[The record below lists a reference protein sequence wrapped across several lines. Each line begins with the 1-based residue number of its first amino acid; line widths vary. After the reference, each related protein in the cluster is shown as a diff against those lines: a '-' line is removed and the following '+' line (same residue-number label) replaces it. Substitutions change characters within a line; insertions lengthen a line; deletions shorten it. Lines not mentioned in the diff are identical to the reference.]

1 MRDREIS
8 VEQEHLDRVYRRLE
22 EKIHEAEFLMNDAAK
37 RGQVGTPGALAERD
51 AQVFRAGI
59 HLNRLN
65 NEFEDFLFGRIDLL
79 LGKDGK
85 KGPDGAYTA
94 VEPAEGAV
102 RDDGTADI
110 AETLHIG
117 RIGVLDSEYA
127 PLVIDWRAPAAAP
140 FYRSTP
146 VDPGR
151 VVRRRVIRSKGRR
164 VLGVEDDLMRPELKA
179 FLDGGELAVIGDG
192 ALMAALGQA
201 RSHTMRDIVASI
213 QAEQDLVIRAPA
225 ASVTYVE
232 GGPGTGK
239 TAVAL
244 HRAAY
249 LLYQDR
255 RRYSGGILIVSPT
268 PLLVAYT
275 EGVLPSLGEE
285 GQVAIR
291 AIGSLVDGAEATLY
305 DSPST
310 ARAKG
315 SYRMLRVLRKAA
327 RGALEL
333 GPAGMLGGADG
344 SGTGAG
350 GGSASGSGASGAD
363 ASGAGA
369 GGADA
374 SGTGTGGANGTRSGR
389 SAGNGTGSEM
399 SGAEASGTGVG
410 GANGTRSGRSAGNG
424 TGSEMSGADASGSE
438 AGEAEASGSGTS
450 GADASGTGTSGAYG
464 TRSGRSGAN
473 GAGAGNG
480 SGVGTA
486 AANGRG
492 SGTAPASSGSA
503 SATAPTQLSFGDD
516 GDGESPAAPAPVGP
530 PTRLRVVAFGRRLEL
545 EAAELERIRRNA
557 LGGTAPVNLL
567 RPRARKLLLDALWA
581 QSGAATRHTDPEL
594 AAELRS
600 SFDEDVT
607 SEDSFIA
614 FLDAWWPELTPRAVL
629 AAMAD
634 ERRLGRWARRILN
647 PGEVRRVARSLRRDG
662 HSVHDIAMLDELQ
675 AILGTPARPRK
686 KRELDPLDQLTG
698 LEELMPVREES
709 QRERA
714 ERLAQERTEY
724 AHVIVDEAQDLTPM
738 QWRMVGRRGRHATWT
753 VVGDPAQSSWSDPDE
768 AAEARDE
775 ALGTRPRRR
784 FELTVNYRNPA
795 EIAELAAKVLALAM
809 PGSKA
814 PSAVRSTGVEPRF
827 TVVQKSLGETVR
839 AEAARLLDL
848 VDGTVGV
855 VVAMQRREEAARWL
869 AGLGE
874 RVVALGSLEA
884 KGLEYDATVVVSPAE
899 IADES
904 PAGLRVLYVALT
916 RATQQLT
923 VVSADRD
930 QPDGSGVPD
939 LLRD

>member
-1 MRDREIS
+1 MAAQVQQSAVGSVHEAHDSVRDREIS

-22 EKIHEAEFLMNDAAK
+22 EKIHEAEFLMHDAAQ

-51 AQVFRAGI
+51 AQVFRAGV

-102 RDDGTADI
+102 REDNSADI

-117 RIGVLDSEYA
+117 RIGVLDEDYS

-140 FYRSTP
+140 FYRATP
-146 VDPGR
+146 VEPGR

-164 VLGVEDDLMRPELKA
+164 VLGVEDDLMRPELTA
-179 FLDGGELAVIGDG
+179 YLDGRELPVIGDG

-201 RSHTMRDIVASI
+201 RGHTMRDIVSSI

-225 ASVTYVE
+225 ASITYVE

-255 RRYSGGILIVSPT
+255 RRYAGGILIVSPT

-291 AIGSLVDGAEATLY
+291 AIGSLVDGAEATVY
-305 DSPST
+305 DSPSV

-315 SYRMLRVLRKAA
+315 SSRMLKVLRKAA

-333 GPAGMLGGADG
+333 GL
-344 SGTGAG
+344 
-350 GGSASGSGASGAD
+350 
-363 ASGAGA
+363 
-369 GGADA
+369 
-374 SGTGTGGANGTRSGR
+374 
-389 SAGNGTGSEM
+389 
-399 SGAEASGTGVG
+399 
-410 GANGTRSGRSAGNG
+410 
-424 TGSEMSGADASGSE
+424 
-438 AGEAEASGSGTS
+438 
-450 GADASGTGTSGAYG
+450 
-464 TRSGRSGAN
+464 
-473 GAGAGNG
+473 
-480 SGVGTA
+480 
-486 AANGRG
+486 
-492 SGTAPASSGSA
+492 
-503 SATAPTQLSFGDD
+503 
-516 GDGESPAAPAPVGP
+516 AAPADAEDDGSRPADGP
-530 PTRLRVVAFGRRLEL
+530 PSRLRVVAFGRRLEL
-545 EAAELERIRRNA
+545 EADELERIRRTA
-557 LGGTAPVNLL
+557 LSGTAPVNLL

-581 QSGAATRHTDPEL
+581 RSGAAGRHTDPEL

-607 SEDSFIA
+607 SEDSFLA
-614 FLDAWWPELTPRAVL
+614 FLDAWWPELTPKAVL

-634 ERRLGRWARRILN
+634 EKRLGRWARRVLN
-647 PGEVRRVARSLRRDG
+647 PGEVRKVARSLKRDG
-662 HSVHDIAMLDELQ
+662 LSVHDIALLDELQ
-675 AILGTPARPRK
+675 AILGAPARPRK

-698 LEELMPVREES
+698 LEELMPVREET

-738 QWRMVGRRGRHATWT
+738 QWRMVGRRGRQATWT

-784 FELTVNYRNPA
+784 FQLTVNYRNPA

-809 PGSKA
+809 PGAEA
-814 PSAVRSTGVEPRF
+814 PSAVRSTGVRPRF
-827 TVVQKSLGETVR
+827 TVVADSLERTVR
-839 AEAARLLDL
+839 AEAERLLGL

-855 VVAMQRREEAARWL
+855 VVAMGRREEARRWL
-869 AGLGE
+869 AGLGD

-923 VVSADRD
+923 VVSGQRD
-930 QPDGSGVPD
+930 EPDAAGVPD

>member
-1 MRDREIS
+1 MADVNAVMPSGTRDREIS
-8 VEQEHLDRVYRRLE
+8 VEQDHLDQVYRRLE

-37 RGQVGTPGALAERD
+37 RSQVGTPGALAERD
-51 AQVFRAGI
+51 AQVFRAGV

-79 LGKDGK
+79 QGKDGK

-102 RDDGTADI
+102 REDEGGKHAEI

-117 RIGVLDSEYA
+117 RIGVLDADYS

-151 VVRRRVIRSKGRR
+151 VVRRRVIRSKGRK
-164 VLGVEDDLMRPELKA
+164 VLGVEDDLMRPELTA
-179 FLDGGELAVIGDG
+179 RLDGEVLPVIGDG

-201 RSHTMRDIVASI
+201 RSHSMRDIVASI

-255 RRYSGGILIVSPT
+255 RRYAGGILIVSPT

-291 AIGSLVDGAEATLY
+291 AVGSLVEGVEATEY
-305 DSPST
+305 DSPAV

-315 SYRMLRVLRKAA
+315 SSRMLKVLRKAA
-327 RGALEL
+327 RGALE
-333 GPAGMLGGADG
+333 GA
-344 SGTGAG
+344 TAH
-350 GGSASGSGASGAD
+350 
-363 ASGAGA
+363 
-369 GGADA
+369 
-374 SGTGTGGANGTRSGR
+374 
-389 SAGNGTGSEM
+389 
-399 SGAEASGTGVG
+399 
-410 GANGTRSGRSAGNG
+410 
-424 TGSEMSGADASGSE
+424 
-438 AGEAEASGSGTS
+438 
-450 GADASGTGTSGAYG
+450 
-464 TRSGRSGAN
+464 
-473 GAGAGNG
+473 
-480 SGVGTA
+480 A
-486 AANGRG
+486 AAN
-492 SGTAPASSGSA
+492 APAA
-503 SATAPTQLSFGDD
+503 APQNGQLSFGDD
-516 GDGESPAAPAPVGP
+516 DEPADPRPATT

-545 EAAELERIRRNA
+545 DADQLDRIRRNA

-567 RPRARKLLLDALWA
+567 RPRARKLLLDALWS
-581 QSGAATRHTDPEL
+581 QSGAAGRHTDPEL

-600 SFDEDVT
+600 SFDDDIT
-607 SEDSFIA
+607 SEDDFIH
-614 FLDAWWPELTPRAVL
+614 FLDAWWPELTPRGVL
-629 AAMAD
+629 AAMGD
-634 ERRLGRWARRILN
+634 EKRLGRWARRVLN
-647 PGEVRRVARSLRRDG
+647 PGEVRKVARSLRRDAL
-662 HSVHDIAMLDELQ
+662 SVHDVALLDELQ
-675 AILGTPARPRK
+675 AILGTPHRPKK
-686 KRELDPLDQLTG
+686 KRDLDPLDLLTG
-698 LEELMPVREES
+698 LEELMPQREES

-714 ERLAQERTEY
+714 ERLAAERTEY

-768 AAEARDE
+768 AGEARDE

-809 PGSKA
+809 PGAES

-827 TVVQKSLGETVR
+827 AVVRDKDLAASVR
-839 AEAARLLDL
+839 EEAARLLER
-848 VDGTVGV
+848 VGGTVGV
-855 VVAMQRREEAARWL
+855 VVAMNRREQAARWL
-869 AGLGE
+869 DGLGD

-884 KGLEYDATVVVSPAE
+884 KGLEYDATLVVSPAE

-923 VVSADRD
+923 VLSGERD
-930 QPDGSGVPD
+930 EPDEDGVPD

>member
-1 MRDREIS
+1 MAAQAQQSAVGSVHDSVRDREIS

-22 EKIHEAEFLMNDAAK
+22 EKIHEAEFLMDDAAR

-79 LGKDGK
+79 PGKDGK

-102 RDDGTADI
+102 RADNTADI

-117 RIGVLDSEYA
+117 RIGVLDEDYA

-164 VLGVEDDLMRPELKA
+164 VLGVEDDLMRPELTA
-179 FLDGGELAVIGDG
+179 FLDGRQLPVIGDG

-201 RSHTMRDIVASI
+201 RGHTMRDIVSSI

-225 ASVTYVE
+225 GTVTYVE

-255 RRYSGGILIVSPT
+255 RRYAGGILIVSPT

-275 EGVLPSLGEE
+275 EGVLPALGEE

-291 AIGSLVDGAEATLY
+291 AIGSLVDGAQATLY
-305 DSPST
+305 DAPSV

-315 SYRMLRVLRKAA
+315 SYRMLKVLRKAA
-327 RGALEL
+327 RGALEQ
-333 GPAGMLGGADG
+333 GPGGGAGPSAGQLVLGEDDDTDARPQAP
-344 SGTGAG
+344 TGAP
-350 GGSASGSGASGAD
+350 D
-363 ASGAGA
+363 
-369 GGADA
+369 
-374 SGTGTGGANGTRSGR
+374 
-389 SAGNGTGSEM
+389 
-399 SGAEASGTGVG
+399 
-410 GANGTRSGRSAGNG
+410 
-424 TGSEMSGADASGSE
+424 
-438 AGEAEASGSGTS
+438 
-450 GADASGTGTSGAYG
+450 
-464 TRSGRSGAN
+464 
-473 GAGAGNG
+473 
-480 SGVGTA
+480 
-486 AANGRG
+486 
-492 SGTAPASSGSA
+492 
-503 SATAPTQLSFGDD
+503 
-516 GDGESPAAPAPVGP
+516 
-530 PTRLRVVAFGRRLEL
+530 RLRVVAFGRRLEL
-545 EAAELERIRRNA
+545 GAAELDHIRRTA

-567 RPRARKLLLDALWA
+567 RPRARRLLLDALYE
-581 QSGAATRHTDPEL
+581 QSGAATRHSDPEL

-607 SEDSFIA
+607 SEDAFIT
-614 FLDAWWPELTPRAVL
+614 FLAAWWPELTPKSVL
-629 AAMAD
+629 DAMAD
-634 ERRLGRWARRILN
+634 ERRLGRWARRVLN
-647 PGEVRRVARSLRRDG
+647 PGEIRRVARSLKRDG
-662 HSVHDIAMLDELQ
+662 YSVHDIAMLDELQ

-724 AHVIVDEAQDLTPM
+724 THVIVDEAQDLTPM
-738 QWRMVGRRGRHATWT
+738 QWRMVGRRGRHASWT

-775 ALGTRPRRR
+775 ALGTRTPGPHQRPGGNGAAGRAARGRR
-784 FELTVNYRNPA
+784 FRLTVNYRNPA
-795 EIAELAAKVLALAM
+795 EIADLAAKVLALAM
-809 PGSKA
+809 PGSES
-814 PSAVRSTGVEPRF
+814 PTAVRSTGVEPRF
-827 TVVQKSLGETVR
+827 TVVRDSLEKTVR
-839 AEAARLLDL
+839 AEAERLLGL

-855 VVAMQRREEAARWL
+855 VVAMNRRAEAARWL
-869 AGLGE
+869 AGLGD
-874 RVVALGSLEA
+874 RVAALGSLEA

-923 VVSADRD
+923 IVSGSRD
-930 QPDGSGVPD
+930 EPDAAGVPD

>member
-1 MRDREIS
+1 MAAQEAVDTVGDREIG
-8 VEQEHLDRVYRRLE
+8 VEQEHLDQVYRRLE
-22 EKIHEAEFLMNDAAK
+22 EKIHEAEFLMNDAAQ

-79 LGKDGK
+79 YGKDGK
-85 KGPDGAYTA
+85 KGPDGAYTS
-94 VEPAEGAV
+94 VEPAEDAV
-102 RDDGTADI
+102 RPDNTADI
-110 AETLHIG
+110 GETLHIG
-117 RIGVLDSEYA
+117 RIGVLDSDYA

-151 VVRRRVIRSKGRR
+151 VVRRRVIRSKGRQ
-164 VLGVEDDLMRPELKA
+164 VLGVEDDLMRPELRA
-179 FLDGGELAVIGDG
+179 TLDGRELAVIGDG

-201 RSHTMRDIVASI
+201 RSHTMRDIVSSI

-255 RRYSGGILIVSPT
+255 RRYAGGILIVSPT
-268 PLLVAYT
+268 PLLVSYT

-291 AIGSLVDGAEATLY
+291 AVGSLVDGAEATAY
-305 DSPST
+305 DDPAV
-310 ARAKG
+310 ARVKG
-315 SYRMLRVLRKAA
+315 SSRMVHVLRKAA
-327 RGALEL
+327 RGALETPAPKAQPEL
-333 GPAGMLGGADG
+333 GEEEPA
-344 SGTGAG
+344 
-350 GGSASGSGASGAD
+350 
-363 ASGAGA
+363 
-369 GGADA
+369 
-374 SGTGTGGANGTRSGR
+374 
-389 SAGNGTGSEM
+389 SAGT
-399 SGAEASGTGVG
+399 
-410 GANGTRSGRSAGNG
+410 
-424 TGSEMSGADASGSE
+424 
-438 AGEAEASGSGTS
+438 
-450 GADASGTGTSGAYG
+450 
-464 TRSGRSGAN
+464 
-473 GAGAGNG
+473 
-480 SGVGTA
+480 
-486 AANGRG
+486 
-492 SGTAPASSGSA
+492 
-503 SATAPTQLSFGDD
+503 
-516 GDGESPAAPAPVGP
+516 

-545 EAAELERIRRNA
+545 EADELRRIRHNV

-567 RPRARKLLLDALWA
+567 RPRARRLLLDALYA
-581 QSGAATRHTDPEL
+581 RSGAVGRHSDPEL

-600 SFDEDVT
+600 SFDEDVST
-607 SEDSFIA
+607 EDSFLS
-614 FLDAWWPELTPRAVL
+614 FLDAWWPELTPRQVL
-629 AAMAD
+629 DAMSD

-647 PGEVRRVARSLRRDG
+647 QGEVRRLARSLRRRAL
-662 HSVHDIAMLDELQ
+662 SVHDVALLDELHTL
-675 AILGTPARPRK
+675 LGAPARPRR
-686 KRELDPLDQLTG
+686 KREYDPLDQLTG
-698 LEELMPVREES
+698 LEELMPVREET

-714 ERLAQERTEY
+714 ERLAAERTEY

-775 ALGTRPRRR
+775 ALGSRPRRR

-809 PGSKA
+809 PGKES
-814 PSAVRSTGVEPRF
+814 PRAVRSTGVEPRF
-827 TVVQKSLGETVR
+827 VTVPAKTDLAETVR
-839 AEAARLLDL
+839 SEARRLLTE

-855 VVAMQRREEAARWL
+855 VVAMNRRQEAARWL
-869 AGLGE
+869 ADLGD

-916 RATQQLT
+916 RSTQALT
-923 VVSADRD
+923 VLSGDRD
-930 QPDGSGVPD
+930 MPDGDGVPD

>member
-1 MRDREIS
+1 MAAQEAVDTVRDREIG
-8 VEQEHLDRVYRRLE
+8 VEQEHLDQVYRRLE
-22 EKIHEAEFLMNDAAK
+22 EKIHEAEFLMNDAAQ

-79 LGKDGK
+79 YGKDGK
-85 KGPDGAYTA
+85 KGPDGAYTS
-94 VEPAEGAV
+94 VEPAEDAV
-102 RDDGTADI
+102 RADNTADI
-110 AETLHIG
+110 GETLHIG
-117 RIGVLDSEYA
+117 RIGVLDSDYA

-151 VVRRRVIRSKGRR
+151 VVRRRVIRSKGRQ
-164 VLGVEDDLMRPELKA
+164 VLGVEDDLMRPELRA
-179 FLDGGELAVIGDG
+179 TLDGRELPVIGDG

-201 RSHTMRDIVASI
+201 RSHTMRDIVSSI

-255 RRYSGGILIVSPT
+255 RRYAGGILIVSPT
-268 PLLVAYT
+268 PLLVSYT

-291 AIGSLVDGAEATLY
+291 AVGSLVDGAEATAY
-305 DSPST
+305 DDPAV
-310 ARAKG
+310 ARIKG
-315 SYRMLRVLRKAA
+315 SSRMLAVLRKAA
-327 RGALEL
+327 RGALETPAPRAQPEL
-333 GPAGMLGGADG
+333 GEDADRAPAG
-344 SGTGAG
+344 T
-350 GGSASGSGASGAD
+350 
-363 ASGAGA
+363 
-369 GGADA
+369 
-374 SGTGTGGANGTRSGR
+374 
-389 SAGNGTGSEM
+389 
-399 SGAEASGTGVG
+399 
-410 GANGTRSGRSAGNG
+410 
-424 TGSEMSGADASGSE
+424 
-438 AGEAEASGSGTS
+438 
-450 GADASGTGTSGAYG
+450 
-464 TRSGRSGAN
+464 
-473 GAGAGNG
+473 
-480 SGVGTA
+480 
-486 AANGRG
+486 
-492 SGTAPASSGSA
+492 
-503 SATAPTQLSFGDD
+503 
-516 GDGESPAAPAPVGP
+516 

-545 EAAELERIRRNA
+545 EADELRRIRHNV

-567 RPRARKLLLDALWA
+567 RPRARRLLLDALYA
-581 QSGAATRHTDPEL
+581 KSGAVGRHSDPEL

-600 SFDEDVT
+600 SFDEDVST
-607 SEDSFIA
+607 EDSFLG
-614 FLDAWWPELTPRAVL
+614 FLDAWWPELTPRQVL
-629 AAMAD
+629 DAMAD

-647 PGEVRRVARSLRRDG
+647 PGEVRRLARSLRRPEL
-662 HSVHDIAMLDELQ
+662 SVHDVALLDELNTL
-675 AILGTPARPRK
+675 LGAPARPRR
-686 KRELDPLDQLTG
+686 KREYDPLDQLTG
-698 LEELMPVREES
+698 LEELMPTREET

-714 ERLAQERTEY
+714 ERLAAERTEY

-768 AAEARDE
+768 AAGARDE
-775 ALGTRPRRR
+775 ALGSRPRRR

-809 PGSKA
+809 PGKES
-814 PSAVRSTGVEPRF
+814 PRAVRSTGVEPRF
-827 TVVQKSLGETVR
+827 VAVPEGAREADLAETVR
-839 AEAARLLDL
+839 FEARRLLEQ
-848 VDGTVGV
+848 VEGTVGV
-855 VVAMQRREEAARWL
+855 VVAMRRREEAARWL
-869 AGLGE
+869 AELGD

-923 VVSADRD
+923 VVAGAGDL
-930 QPDGSGVPD
+930 PDGEGVPD

>member
-1 MRDREIS
+1 MAAQAQQDSAVDSVHGAATDAVHDSVRDREIS
-8 VEQEHLDRVYRRLE
+8 VEQAHLDRVYHRLE
-22 EKIHEAEFLMNDAAK
+22 EKIHEAEFLMNDAAQ

-51 AQVFRAGI
+51 AQVFRAGV

-102 RDDGTADI
+102 RGDNTADI

-117 RIGVLDSEYA
+117 RIGVLDEDYA

-146 VDPGR
+146 VEPGR

-164 VLGVEDDLMRPELKA
+164 VLGVEDDLMRPEIRA
-179 FLDGGELAVIGDG
+179 YLDGAELPVIGDG

-201 RSHTMRDIVASI
+201 RTHTMRDIVASI

-255 RRYSGGILIVSPT
+255 RRYAGGILIVSPT

-315 SYRMLRVLRKAA
+315 SSRMLKVLRKAA
-327 RGALEL
+327 RGALE
-333 GPAGMLGGADG
+333 P
-344 SGTGAG
+344 
-350 GGSASGSGASGAD
+350 
-363 ASGAGA
+363 
-369 GGADA
+369 
-374 SGTGTGGANGTRSGR
+374 
-389 SAGNGTGSEM
+389 
-399 SGAEASGTGVG
+399 
-410 GANGTRSGRSAGNG
+410 
-424 TGSEMSGADASGSE
+424 
-438 AGEAEASGSGTS
+438 
-450 GADASGTGTSGAYG
+450 
-464 TRSGRSGAN
+464 
-473 GAGAGNG
+473 NG
-480 SGVGTA
+480 S
-486 AANGRG
+486 
-492 SGTAPASSGSA
+492 P
-503 SATAPTQLSFGDD
+503 Q
-516 GDGESPAAPAPVGP
+516 
-530 PTRLRVVAFGRRLEL
+530 RLRVVAFGRRLEL
-545 EAAELERIRRNA
+545 EAEELEAVRRAA

-567 RPRARKLLLDALWA
+567 RPRARKLLLDALWEK
-581 QSGAATRHTDPEL
+581 SGAAARHTDPEL

-600 SFDEDVT
+600 SFDEDVS
-607 SEDSFIA
+607 SEDSFTG
-614 FLDAWWPELTPRAVL
+614 FLDAWWPELTPRGVL

-634 ERRLGRWARRILN
+634 ERRLGRWARRVLN
-647 PGEVRRVARSLRRDG
+647 PGEVRKVARSLRRDG
-662 HSVHDIAMLDELQ
+662 HSVHDIALLDELQ
-675 AILGTPARPRK
+675 AVLGAPARPRR
-686 KRELDPLDQLTG
+686 KRELDPLEQLTG
-698 LEELMPVREES
+698 LEELMPQREET

-768 AAEARDE
+768 AAAARDE

-795 EIAELAAKVLALAM
+795 EIAELASRVLALAM
-809 PGSKA
+809 PGSQS
-814 PSAVRSTGVEPRF
+814 PTAVRSTGVEPRF
-827 TVVQKSLGETVR
+827 TVVRDSLADTVR

-855 VVAMQRREEAARWL
+855 VVAMNRREEARRWL
-869 AGLGE
+869 AGLGMGVPPVE
-874 RVVALGSLEA
+874 RSRDWGRVVALGSLEA

-923 VVSADRD
+923 VVSSERD
-930 QPDGSGVPD
+930 EPDAAGVPD

>member
-1 MRDREIS
+1 MAAQAQQDSAVDSAHDPVRRDSAREDSVRDREIG
-8 VEQEHLDRVYRRLE
+8 VEQAHLDRVYRRLE
-22 EKIHEAEFLMNDAAK
+22 EKIHEAEFLMHDAAQ
-37 RGQVGTPGALAERD
+37 RGHVGTPGALAERD

-94 VEPAEGAV
+94 VEPAEGALKP
-102 RDDGTADI
+102 DGTADI

-117 RIGVLDSEYA
+117 RIGVLDEDYA

-164 VLGVEDDLMRPELKA
+164 VLGVEDDLMRPEVTA
-179 FLDGGELAVIGDG
+179 RLDGEELAVVGDG

-201 RSHTMRDIVASI
+201 RTHSMRDIVASI
-213 QAEQDLVIRAPA
+213 QAEQDQVIRAPA

-255 RRYSGGILIVSPT
+255 RRYAGGILIVSPT

-305 DSPST
+305 DSPAT

-315 SYRMLRVLRKAA
+315 SSRMLRVLRKAA
-327 RGALEL
+327 RGALE
-333 GPAGMLGGADG
+333 PAD
-344 SGTGAG
+344 S
-350 GGSASGSGASGAD
+350 
-363 ASGAGA
+363 
-369 GGADA
+369 
-374 SGTGTGGANGTRSGR
+374 
-389 SAGNGTGSEM
+389 
-399 SGAEASGTGVG
+399 
-410 GANGTRSGRSAGNG
+410 
-424 TGSEMSGADASGSE
+424 
-438 AGEAEASGSGTS
+438 
-450 GADASGTGTSGAYG
+450 
-464 TRSGRSGAN
+464 
-473 GAGAGNG
+473 
-480 SGVGTA
+480 
-486 AANGRG
+486 
-492 SGTAPASSGSA
+492 
-503 SATAPTQLSFGDD
+503 PTL
-516 GDGESPAAPAPVGP
+516 
-530 PTRLRVVAFGRRLEL
+530 LRVVAFGRRLEL
-545 EAAELERIRRNA
+545 EAGELAGIRRTV

-567 RPRARKLLLDALWA
+567 RPRARRLLLDALW
-581 QSGAATRHTDPEL
+581 QKSGAGARHTDPEL

-600 SFDEDVT
+600 SFDEDVS

-614 FLDAWWPELTPRAVL
+614 FLDAWWPELTPGAVL

-634 ERRLGRWARRILN
+634 ERRLGRWARRVLN
-647 PGEVRRVARSLRRDG
+647 AGEVRKVARSLRREG
-662 HSVHDIAMLDELQ
+662 HSVHDIALLDELQ
-675 AILGTPARPRK
+675 AIVGTPARPRK
-686 KRELDPLDQLTG
+686 RREQDPLDQLTG
-698 LEELMPVREES
+698 LEELMPQREET
-709 QRERA
+709 QWERA

-768 AAEARDE
+768 AAAARDE

-809 PGSKA
+809 PGSQS

-827 TVVQKSLGETVR
+827 AVVEDSLAETVR
-839 AEAARLLDL
+839 AEAARLLGL

-855 VVAMQRREEAARWL
+855 VVAMNRREEARRWL
-869 AGLGE
+869 EGLGD

-923 VVSADRD
+923 VVSCERD
-930 QPDGSGVPD
+930 EPDASGVPD

>member
-1 MRDREIS
+1 MADVRDREIS
-8 VEQEHLDRVYRRLE
+8 VEQEHLDQVYRRLE
-22 EKIHEAEFLMNDAAK
+22 EKIHEAEFLMNDAAQ
-37 RGQVGTPGALAERD
+37 RSQVGTPGALAERD

-94 VEPAEGAV
+94 VEPAEGVV
-102 RDDGTADI
+102 REDESGQRADI

-117 RIGVLDSEYA
+117 RIGVLDADYS

-151 VVRRRVIRSKGRR
+151 VVRRRVIRSKGRK
-164 VLGVEDDLMRPELKA
+164 VLGVEDDLMRPELTA
-179 FLDGGELAVIGDG
+179 YLNGEALPVVGDG

-255 RRYSGGILIVSPT
+255 RRYAGGILIVSPT

-291 AIGSLVDGAEATLY
+291 AVGSLVDGVDATVY
-305 DSPST
+305 DSPAV
-310 ARAKG
+310 ARVKG
-315 SYRMLRVLRKAA
+315 SSRMLKILRKAA
-327 RGALEL
+327 RGALET
-333 GPAGMLGGADG
+333 PP
-344 SGTGAG
+344 
-350 GGSASGSGASGAD
+350 
-363 ASGAGA
+363 
-369 GGADA
+369 
-374 SGTGTGGANGTRSGR
+374 
-389 SAGNGTGSEM
+389 
-399 SGAEASGTGVG
+399 V
-410 GANGTRSGRSAGNG
+410 
-424 TGSEMSGADASGSE
+424 
-438 AGEAEASGSGTS
+438 
-450 GADASGTGTSGAYG
+450 
-464 TRSGRSGAN
+464 
-473 GAGAGNG
+473 
-480 SGVGTA
+480 
-486 AANGRG
+486 
-492 SGTAPASSGSA
+492 P
-503 SATAPTQLSFGDD
+503 
-516 GDGESPAAPAPVGP
+516 APAPEEDALFPAPDEDALFAVPADGP
-530 PTRLRVVAFGRRLEL
+530 PQAASGLTRLRVVAFGRRLEL
-545 EAAELERIRRNA
+545 EAGDLARIRRNA

-567 RPRARKLLLDALWA
+567 RPRARKLLLDALWDK
-581 QSGAATRHTDPEL
+581 SGAAGRHSDPEL

-600 SFDEDVT
+600 SFDDDVSTEDA
-607 SEDSFIA
+607 FIA
-614 FLDAWWPELTPRAVL
+614 FLDAWWPVLTPRGVL
-629 AAMAD
+629 RAMAD
-634 ERRLGRWARRILN
+634 EKRLGRWARRVLN
-647 PGEVRRVARSLRRDG
+647 PGEVRKLARSLRREAY
-662 HSVHDIAMLDELQ
+662 SVHDIALLDELQ
-675 AILGTPARPRK
+675 AILGTPARPKK
-686 KRELDPLDQLTG
+686 KRDLDPLDQLTG
-698 LEELMPVREES
+698 LDELMPVREES

-714 ERLAQERTEY
+714 ERLAAERTEY

-768 AAEARDE
+768 AAAARDE

-784 FELTVNYRNPA
+784 FTLTVNYRNPA
-795 EIAELAAKVLALAM
+795 EIADLAAKVLALAM
-809 PGSKA
+809 PGSES
-814 PSAVRSTGVEPRF
+814 PSAVRSTGVAPRF
-827 TVVQKSLGETVR
+827 AVVRGKDLGGSVR
-839 AEAARLLDL
+839 EEAARLLDE
-848 VDGTVGV
+848 VEGTVGV
-855 VVAMQRREEAARWL
+855 VVAMHRRDQAARWL

-923 VVSADRD
+923 VLSGERD
-930 QPDGSGVPD
+930 EPDAGGVPD
-939 LLRD
+939 LLRE

>member
-1 MRDREIS
+1 MAAQVQQETALGPAGKSAHDSVRDQEINA
-8 VEQEHLDRVYRRLE
+8 EQEHLDRVYRRLE
-22 EKIHEAEFLMNDAAK
+22 EKIHEAEFLMNDAAQ
-37 RGQVGTPGALAERD
+37 RGHVGTPGALAERD

-102 RDDGTADI
+102 RPDNTADI
-110 AETLHIG
+110 AETLYIG
-117 RIGVLDSEYA
+117 RLGVLDEEYA

-179 FLDGGELAVIGDG
+179 TLDGHELPVIGDG

-201 RSHTMRDIVASI
+201 RTHTMRDIVASI

-225 ASVTYVE
+225 ASVTHVE

-255 RRYSGGILIVSPT
+255 RRYAGGILIVSPT

-291 AIGSLVDGAEATLY
+291 AIGSLVDGVEATLY
-305 DSPST
+305 DSPSL

-315 SYRMLRVLRKAA
+315 SYRMLKVLRKAA
-327 RGALEL
+327 RGALE
-333 GPAGMLGGADG
+333 
-344 SGTGAG
+344 
-350 GGSASGSGASGAD
+350 
-363 ASGAGA
+363 
-369 GGADA
+369 
-374 SGTGTGGANGTRSGR
+374 R
-389 SAGNGTGSEM
+389 
-399 SGAEASGTGVG
+399 
-410 GANGTRSGRSAGNG
+410 
-424 TGSEMSGADASGSE
+424 
-438 AGEAEASGSGTS
+438 
-450 GADASGTGTSGAYG
+450 
-464 TRSGRSGAN
+464 N
-473 GAGAGNG
+473 GA
-480 SGVGTA
+480 
-486 AANGRG
+486 
-492 SGTAPASSGSA
+492 PA
-503 SATAPTQLSFGDD
+503 
-516 GDGESPAAPAPVGP
+516 
-530 PTRLRVVAFGRRLEL
+530 RLRVVAFGRRLEL
-545 EAAELERIRRNA
+545 EAEELERIRHNA
-557 LGGTAPVNLL
+557 LSGSAPVNLL
-567 RPRARKLLLDALWA
+567 RPRARKLLLDALYA
-581 QSGAATRHTDPEL
+581 QSGAATRHADPEL

-600 SFDEDVT
+600 SFDEDV
-607 SEDSFIA
+607 SDEDSFLE

-629 AAMAD
+629 DAMAD
-634 ERRLGRWARRILN
+634 ERKLGRWARRILN

-662 HSVHDIAMLDELQ
+662 LSVHDVAMLDELE
-675 AILGTPARPRK
+675 AILGLPARPKK

-714 ERLAQERTEY
+714 ERLARERVEY

-784 FELTVNYRNPA
+784 FTLTVNYRNPA
-795 EIAELAAKVLALAM
+795 EIADLASKVLALAM
-809 PGSKA
+809 PGSQA

-827 TVVQKSLGETVR
+827 AVVRDSLAATVR
-839 AEAARLLDL
+839 AEAERLLGL

-855 VVAMQRREEAARWL
+855 VVAMNRREEAARWL
-869 AGLGE
+869 DGLGD

-884 KGLEYDATVVVSPAE
+884 KGLEYDATVVVTPAE

-923 VVSADRD
+923 VVSGERD
-930 QPDGSGVPD
+930 EPDAAGVPD

>member
-1 MRDREIS
+1 MAAQEAAVDSVRDREIG
-8 VEQEHLDRVYRRLE
+8 VEQEHLDQVYRRLE
-22 EKIHEAEFLMNDAAK
+22 EKIHEAEFLMHDAAK

-79 LGKDGK
+79 LGKDGQ
-85 KGPDGAYTA
+85 KGPDGAYTS
-94 VEPAEGAV
+94 VEPADDAVGA
-102 RDDGTADI
+102 DNTADI

-117 RIGVLDSEYA
+117 RIGVLDSDYA

-151 VVRRRVIRSKGRR
+151 VVRRRVIRSKGRK
-164 VLGVEDDLMRPELKA
+164 VLGVEDDLMRPELTA
-179 FLDGGELAVIGDG
+179 TLGGDRLPVIGDG

-255 RRYSGGILIVSPT
+255 RRYAGGILIVSPT
-268 PLLVAYT
+268 PLLVSYT

-291 AIGSLVDGAEATLY
+291 AVGHLVDGAEATAY
-305 DSPST
+305 DEPAV
-310 ARAKG
+310 ARIKG
-315 SYRMLRVLRKAA
+315 SSRMLKVLRKAA

-333 GPAGMLGGADG
+333 SGPTAPQNGDG
-344 SGTGAG
+344 SGHR
-350 GGSASGSGASGAD
+350 
-363 ASGAGA
+363 
-369 GGADA
+369 
-374 SGTGTGGANGTRSGR
+374 NGQL
-389 SAGNGTGSEM
+389 AF
-399 SGAEASGTGVG
+399 
-410 GANGTRSGRSAGNG
+410 
-424 TGSEMSGADASGSE
+424 
-438 AGEAEASGSGTS
+438 GEEPQ
-450 GADASGTGTSGAYG
+450 D
-464 TRSGRSGAN
+464 
-473 GAGAGNG
+473 
-480 SGVGTA
+480 
-486 AANGRG
+486 
-492 SGTAPASSGSA
+492 
-503 SATAPTQLSFGDD
+503 APT
-516 GDGESPAAPAPVGP
+516 GP
-530 PTRLRVVAFGRRLEL
+530 PSRLRVVAFNRRLEL
-545 EAAELERIRRNA
+545 EAEELGRIRHNV
-557 LGGTAPVNLL
+557 LGGTTPVNLL
-567 RPRARKLLLDALWA
+567 RPRARRLLLDALWA
-581 QSGAATRHTDPEL
+581 KSGAGSRHTDPEL

-600 SFDEDVT
+600 SFDEDIT
-607 SEDSFIA
+607 GEDSFIA
-614 FLDAWWPELTPRAVL
+614 FLDAWWPELTPRRVL
-629 AAMAD
+629 VAMAD
-634 ERRLGRWARRILN
+634 ERRLGRWARRVLN
-647 PGEVRRVARSLRRDG
+647 PGEVRRLARSLRRIG
-662 HSVHDIAMLDELQ
+662 PEGQGPLSVHDVALLDELQ
-675 AILGTPARPRK
+675 TLLGSPARPRRR
-686 KRELDPLDQLTG
+686 RELDPLDQLTG
-698 LEELMPVREES
+698 LEELMPQREET

-714 ERLAQERTEY
+714 ERLAAEREEY

-753 VVGDPAQSSWSDPDE
+753 IVGDPAQSSWSDPDE

-775 ALGTRPRRR
+775 ALGSRPRRR
-784 FELTVNYRNPA
+784 FQLTVNYRNPA

-809 PGSKA
+809 PGMES

-827 TVVQKSLGETVR
+827 AVVRGDDLAGTVR
-839 AEAARLLDL
+839 EEAQRLLDR

-855 VVAMQRREEAARWL
+855 VAAMNRRAEVARWL
-869 AGLGE
+869 KGLGE

-923 VVSADRD
+923 VVSGRRDDPDAD
-930 QPDGSGVPD
+930 GVPD

>member
-1 MRDREIS
+1 MAAQAQQDSAVDSVHDSVREDSVREDSVRDREIS
-8 VEQEHLDRVYRRLE
+8 VEQAHLDRVYRRLE
-22 EKIHEAEFLMNDAAK
+22 EKIHEAEFLMHDAAQ
-37 RGQVGTPGALAERD
+37 RGHVGTPGALAERD

-59 HLNRLN
+59 HLSRLN

-94 VEPAEGAV
+94 VEPAEGAL
-102 RDDGTADI
+102 RPDNTADI

-117 RIGVLDSEYA
+117 RIGVLDEDYA

-164 VLGVEDDLMRPELKA
+164 VLGVEDDLMRPEIRA
-179 FLDGGELAVIGDG
+179 RLDGDELAVVGDG

-201 RSHTMRDIVASI
+201 RTHSMRDIVASI

-255 RRYSGGILIVSPT
+255 RRYAGGILIVSPT

-291 AIGSLVDGAEATLY
+291 AIGSLTEGAEATLY
-305 DSPST
+305 DSPAT

-315 SYRMLRVLRKAA
+315 SSRMLRVLRRAA
-327 RGALEL
+327 RGALE
-333 GPAGMLGGADG
+333 PSD
-344 SGTGAG
+344 S
-350 GGSASGSGASGAD
+350 
-363 ASGAGA
+363 
-369 GGADA
+369 
-374 SGTGTGGANGTRSGR
+374 
-389 SAGNGTGSEM
+389 
-399 SGAEASGTGVG
+399 
-410 GANGTRSGRSAGNG
+410 
-424 TGSEMSGADASGSE
+424 
-438 AGEAEASGSGTS
+438 
-450 GADASGTGTSGAYG
+450 
-464 TRSGRSGAN
+464 
-473 GAGAGNG
+473 
-480 SGVGTA
+480 
-486 AANGRG
+486 
-492 SGTAPASSGSA
+492 
-503 SATAPTQLSFGDD
+503 PTL
-516 GDGESPAAPAPVGP
+516 
-530 PTRLRVVAFGRRLEL
+530 LRVVAFGRRLEL
-545 EAAELERIRRNA
+545 EAEELAGIRRTV

-567 RPRARKLLLDALWA
+567 RPRARRLLLDALWA
-581 QSGAATRHTDPEL
+581 KSGAGTRHSDPEL

-600 SFDEDVT
+600 SFDEDVS
-607 SEDSFIA
+607 SEDSFTA
-614 FLDAWWPELTPRAVL
+614 FLDAWWPELTPGAVL

-634 ERRLGRWARRILN
+634 ERRLGRWARRVLN
-647 PGEVRRVARSLRRDG
+647 PGEVRKVARSLRREG
-662 HSVHDIAMLDELQ
+662 HSVHDIALLDELQ
-675 AILGTPARPRK
+675 AIVGTPARPRK
-686 KRELDPLDQLTG
+686 RRELDPLDQLTG
-698 LEELMPVREES
+698 LDELMPQREET
-709 QRERA
+709 QWERA

-768 AAEARDE
+768 AAAARDE
-775 ALGTRPRRR
+775 ALGSRPRRR

-809 PGSKA
+809 PGSES
-814 PSAVRSTGVEPRF
+814 PTAVRSTGVEPRF
-827 TVVQKSLGETVR
+827 AVVEDTLAESVR

-855 VVAMQRREEAARWL
+855 VVAMNRREEARRWL
-869 AGLGE
+869 AGLGD

-923 VVSADRD
+923 VVSCERD
-930 QPDGSGVPD
+930 EPDAAGVPD

>member
-1 MRDREIS
+1 MAAQAQQSAVGSVQDSVRDHEIG

-51 AQVFRAGI
+51 AQVFRAGV

-102 RDDGTADI
+102 REDGTADI

-151 VVRRRVIRSKGRR
+151 VVRRRVIRSKGRK
-164 VLGVEDDLMRPELKA
+164 VLGVEDDLMRPELRA
-179 FLDGGELAVIGDG
+179 FLDDHELPVIGDG

-255 RRYSGGILIVSPT
+255 RRYAGGILIVSPT

-291 AIGSLVDGAEATLY
+291 AIGSLVDGVEATLY
-305 DSPST
+305 DSPAV

-315 SYRMLRVLRKAA
+315 SYRMLKVLRKAA

-333 GPAGMLGGADG
+333 GSHSGG
-344 SGTGAG
+344 
-350 GGSASGSGASGAD
+350 SGSGQLAFGEDDTSTAS
-363 ASGAGA
+363 S
-369 GGADA
+369 
-374 SGTGTGGANGTRSGR
+374 
-389 SAGNGTGSEM
+389 
-399 SGAEASGTGVG
+399 
-410 GANGTRSGRSAGNG
+410 
-424 TGSEMSGADASGSE
+424 
-438 AGEAEASGSGTS
+438 
-450 GADASGTGTSGAYG
+450 
-464 TRSGRSGAN
+464 
-473 GAGAGNG
+473 
-480 SGVGTA
+480 
-486 AANGRG
+486 
-492 SGTAPASSGSA
+492 TAP
-503 SATAPTQLSFGDD
+503 
-516 GDGESPAAPAPVGP
+516 PA
-530 PTRLRVVAFGRRLEL
+530 RLRVVAFGRRLEL
-545 EAAELERIRRNA
+545 EGDELENVRRNA
-557 LGGTAPVNLL
+557 LSGTAPVNLL

-581 QSGAATRHTDPEL
+581 RSGAGTRHTDPEL

-600 SFDEDVT
+600 SFDEDIT
-607 SEDSFIA
+607 SEDSFIE
-614 FLDAWWPELTPRAVL
+614 FLDAWWPELTPKAVL

-662 HSVHDIAMLDELQ
+662 LSVHDIAMLDELQ
-675 AILGTPARPRK
+675 AVLGTPARPKRR
-686 KRELDPLDQLTG
+686 RELDPLDHLTG

-714 ERLAQERTEY
+714 ERLAQERVEY

-784 FELTVNYRNPA
+784 FQLTVNYRNPS
-795 EIAELAAKVLALAM
+795 EIADLAAKVLALAM
-809 PGSKA
+809 PGSTA

-827 TVVQKSLGETVR
+827 TVVRKSLGETVR
-839 AEAARLLDL
+839 EEAARLLGL

-855 VVAMQRREEAARWL
+855 VVAMNRREEAARWL
-869 AGLGE
+869 TGLGD

-923 VVSADRD
+923 VVSAERD
-930 QPDGSGVPD
+930 QPDRDGVPD

>member
-1 MRDREIS
+1 MADVRDREIS
-8 VEQEHLDRVYRRLE
+8 VEQEHLDQVYRRLE
-22 EKIHEAEFLMNDAAK
+22 EKIHEAEFLMTDAAK
-37 RGQVGTPGALAERD
+37 RSQVGTPGALAERD
-51 AQVFRAGI
+51 AQVFRAGV

-65 NEFEDFLFGRIDLL
+65 SEFEDFLFGRIDLL

-85 KGPDGAYTA
+85 KGPDGAYTS
-94 VEPAEGAV
+94 VEPAEDAV
-102 RDDGTADI
+102 SENNTAQI

-117 RIGVLDSEYA
+117 RIGVLDADYS

-151 VVRRRVIRSKGRR
+151 VVRRRVIRSKGRK

-179 FLDGGELAVIGDG
+179 TLNGESLPVIGDG

-213 QAEQDLVIRAPA
+213 QAEQDMVIRAPA

-255 RRYSGGILIVSPT
+255 RRYAGGILIVSPT

-291 AIGSLVDGAEATLY
+291 AVGALADEAAPEGATVY
-305 DSPST
+305 DSPAV
-310 ARAKG
+310 ARVKG
-315 SYRMLRVLRKAA
+315 SSRMLHVLRKAA
-327 RGALEL
+327 RGALE
-333 GPAGMLGGADG
+333 
-344 SGTGAG
+344 
-350 GGSASGSGASGAD
+350 
-363 ASGAGA
+363 
-369 GGADA
+369 
-374 SGTGTGGANGTRSGR
+374 SGTGTAASRGG
-389 SAGNGTGSEM
+389 
-399 SGAEASGTGVG
+399 
-410 GANGTRSGRSAGNG
+410 
-424 TGSEMSGADASGSE
+424 
-438 AGEAEASGSGTS
+438 
-450 GADASGTGTSGAYG
+450 
-464 TRSGRSGAN
+464 
-473 GAGAGNG
+473 
-480 SGVGTA
+480 
-486 AANGRG
+486 
-492 SGTAPASSGSA
+492 
-503 SATAPTQLSFGDD
+503 QLSFGEDD
-516 GDGESPAAPAPVGP
+516 EDEGLQTPAET

-545 EAAELERIRRNA
+545 EADALGRIRRNA
-557 LGGTAPVNLL
+557 LSGTAPVNLL
-567 RPRARKLLLDALWA
+567 RPRARKLLLDALWS
-581 QSGAATRHTDPEL
+581 QSGSAGRHSDPEL

-600 SFDEDVT
+600 SFDEDIT
-607 SEDSFIA
+607 SEDDFIR

-629 AAMAD
+629 SAMGD
-634 ERRLGRWARRILN
+634 ERRLGRWARRVLN
-647 PGEVRRVARSLRRDG
+647 PGEVRKVARSLKRDAL
-662 HSVHDIAMLDELQ
+662 SVHDVALLDELQ
-675 AILGTPARPRK
+675 SILGTPPRPRK
-686 KRELDPLDQLTG
+686 KKDLDPLDLLTG
-698 LEELMPVREES
+698 LDELMPQREES

-714 ERLAQERTEY
+714 ERLAAERTEY

-753 VVGDPAQSSWSDPDE
+753 IVGDPAQSSWSDPDE
-768 AAEARDE
+768 AAAARDE
-775 ALGTRPRRR
+775 ALGSRPRRR
-784 FELTVNYRNPA
+784 FTLTVNYRNPA
-795 EIAELAAKVLALAM
+795 EIADLAAKVLALAM
-809 PGSKA
+809 PGSES
-814 PSAVRSTGVEPRF
+814 PSAVRSTGVKPRF
-827 TVVQKSLGETVR
+827 AVVRDKDLGASVR
-839 AEAARLLDL
+839 EEAARLLDQ

-855 VVAMQRREEAARWL
+855 VVAMNRREQAAKWL
-869 AGLGE
+869 AGLGD

-923 VVSADRD
+923 VLSGERD
-930 QPDGSGVPD
+930 DPDGEGVPD

>member
-1 MRDREIS
+1 MAAQAQQKTAVGSVHDTGHDSVRDREIS
-8 VEQEHLDRVYRRLE
+8 VEQVHLDRVYRRLE
-22 EKIHEAEFLMNDAAK
+22 EKIHEAEFLMRDAAK

-51 AQVFRAGI
+51 AQVFRAGV

-79 LGKDGK
+79 HGKDGK

-102 RDDGTADI
+102 REDGTADI

-117 RIGVLDSEYA
+117 RIGVLDQDYA

-179 FLDGGELAVIGDG
+179 FLHGDELPVIGDG

-201 RSHTMRDIVASI
+201 RTHTMRDIVASI

-255 RRYSGGILIVSPT
+255 RRYAGGILIVSPT

-305 DSPST
+305 DSPSV

-315 SYRMLRVLRKAA
+315 SYRMLKVLRKAA

-333 GPAGMLGGADG
+333 GPGAARSAAPG
-344 SGTGAG
+344 RP
-350 GGSASGSGASGAD
+350 ASGD
-363 ASGAGA
+363 
-369 GGADA
+369 DD
-374 SGTGTGGANGTRSGR
+374 
-389 SAGNGTGSEM
+389 
-399 SGAEASGTGVG
+399 TGVP
-410 GANGTRSGRSAGNG
+410 
-424 TGSEMSGADASGSE
+424 
-438 AGEAEASGSGTS
+438 
-450 GADASGTGTSGAYG
+450 
-464 TRSGRSGAN
+464 
-473 GAGAGNG
+473 
-480 SGVGTA
+480 GTA
-486 AANGRG
+486 
-492 SGTAPASSGSA
+492 SA
-503 SATAPTQLSFGDD
+503 D
-516 GDGESPAAPAPVGP
+516 P

-545 EAAELERIRRNA
+545 AADEVERVRRTA

-581 QSGAATRHTDPEL
+581 RSGAAGRHTDPEL

-600 SFDEDVT
+600 SFDEDVS
-607 SEDSFIA
+607 SEDSFLT
-614 FLDAWWPELTPRAVL
+614 FLDAWWPELTPKAVL

-634 ERRLGRWARRILN
+634 EKRLGRWARRILN
-647 PGEVRRVARSLRRDG
+647 PGEVRRVARSLKRHG
-662 HSVHDIAMLDELQ
+662 YSVHDIAMLDELQ
-675 AILGTPARPRK
+675 AILGAPARPRK
-686 KRELDPLDQLTG
+686 KREPDPLDQLTG

-784 FELTVNYRNPA
+784 FQLTVNYRNPA

-809 PGSKA
+809 PGSQA
-814 PSAVRSTGVEPRF
+814 PSAVRSTGIEPRF
-827 TVVQKSLGETVR
+827 STARDSLAKTVR
-839 AEAARLLDL
+839 AEAGRLLDL

-855 VVAMQRREEAARWL
+855 VVAMHRRAEAARWL
-869 AGLGE
+869 AGLGD

-923 VVSADRD
+923 VVSGERD
-930 QPDGSGVPD
+930 EPDANGVPD

>member
-1 MRDREIS
+1 MAAQAQQESAVVPVHDSVRDREIR

-22 EKIHEAEFLMNDAAK
+22 EKISEAEFLMRDAAQ
-37 RGQVGTPGALAERD
+37 RGHVGTPGALAERD
-51 AQVFRAGI
+51 AQVFRAGV
-59 HLNRLN
+59 HLNRLH
-65 NEFEDFLFGRIDLL
+65 NEYEDFLFGRIDLL
-79 LGKDGK
+79 PGKDGK

-102 RDDGTADI
+102 RPDNTADI

-117 RIGVLDSEYA
+117 RIGVLDEDYA

-164 VLGVEDDLMRPELKA
+164 VQSVEDDLMRPELTA
-179 FLDGGELAVIGDG
+179 SLDGRELAVIGDG

-201 RSHTMRDIVASI
+201 RTHTMRDIVASI

-255 RRYSGGILIVSPT
+255 RRYAGGILIVSPT

-291 AIGSLVDGAEATLY
+291 AIGSLVDGAEATVY
-305 DSPST
+305 DSPAV
-310 ARAKG
+310 ARIKG
-315 SYRMLRVLRKAA
+315 SYRMLRLLRKAA

-333 GPAGMLGGADG
+333 ND
-344 SGTGAG
+344 
-350 GGSASGSGASGAD
+350 
-363 ASGAGA
+363 
-369 GGADA
+369 
-374 SGTGTGGANGTRSGR
+374 
-389 SAGNGTGSEM
+389 
-399 SGAEASGTGVG
+399 
-410 GANGTRSGRSAGNG
+410 
-424 TGSEMSGADASGSE
+424 
-438 AGEAEASGSGTS
+438 
-450 GADASGTGTSGAYG
+450 
-464 TRSGRSGAN
+464 
-473 GAGAGNG
+473 
-480 SGVGTA
+480 
-486 AANGRG
+486 
-492 SGTAPASSGSA
+492 
-503 SATAPTQLSFGDD
+503 
-516 GDGESPAAPAPVGP
+516 SPQ
-530 PTRLRVVAFGRRLEL
+530 RLRVVAFGRRLEL
-545 EAAELERIRRNA
+545 EAEELADVRRTA

-567 RPRARKLLLDALWA
+567 RPRARKLLLDALWER
-581 QSGAATRHTDPEL
+581 SGAGNRHTDPEL

-600 SFDEDVT
+600 SFDEDIT
-607 SEDSFIA
+607 AEDDFTA
-614 FLDAWWPELTPRAVL
+614 FLDAWWPELTPAAVL
-629 AAMAD
+629 DVMAD
-634 ERRLGRWARRILN
+634 ERRLGRWARRVLN
-647 PGEVRRVARSLRRDG
+647 PGEVRKLARSLQRDG
-662 HSVHDIAMLDELQ
+662 RSVHDIALLDELQ
-675 AILGTPARPRK
+675 AILGAPARPRK
-686 KRELDPLDQLTG
+686 KREIDPLDQLTG
-698 LEELMPVREES
+698 LEELMPVREET

-714 ERLAQERTEY
+714 ERLAQERVEY

-768 AAEARDE
+768 AAQARDE

-795 EIAELAAKVLALAM
+795 EIAELASKVLALAM
-809 PGSKA
+809 PGSES
-814 PSAVRSTGVEPRF
+814 PRAVRSTGVEPRF
-827 TVVQKSLGETVR
+827 AVAPGALGDTVR
-839 AEAARLLDL
+839 AEAARLLER

-855 VVAMQRREEAARWL
+855 VVAMRRREEARRWL
-869 AGLGE
+869 DGLGD

-923 VVSADRD
+923 VVSAERD
-930 QPDGSGVPD
+930 EPDAAGVPD

>member
-1 MRDREIS
+1 MPSGTRDREIS
-8 VEQEHLDRVYRRLE
+8 VEQGHLDQVYRRLE
-22 EKIHEAEFLMNDAAK
+22 EKIHEAEFLMDDAAK
-37 RGQVGTPGALAERD
+37 RSQVGTPGALAERD
-51 AQVFRAGI
+51 AQVFRAGV

-79 LGKDGK
+79 QGKDGK

-102 RDDGTADI
+102 REDESGRHADI

-117 RIGVLDSEYA
+117 RIGVLDADYS

-151 VVRRRVIRSKGRR
+151 VVRRRVIRSKGRK
-164 VLGVEDDLMRPELKA
+164 VLGVEDDLMRPELTA
-179 FLDGGELAVIGDG
+179 RLDGEVLPVIGDG

-201 RSHTMRDIVASI
+201 RSHSMRDIVASI

-255 RRYSGGILIVSPT
+255 RRYAGGILIVSPT

-291 AIGSLVDGAEATLY
+291 AVGSLVDGVAATEY
-305 DSPST
+305 DSPAV

-315 SYRMLRVLRKAA
+315 SSRMLRVLRKAA
-327 RGALEL
+327 RGALEGAPVKAAAPRGAQGQL
-333 GPAGMLGGADG
+333 AFGEEPEEQEETGGADG
-344 SGTGAG
+344 AEESR
-350 GGSASGSGASGAD
+350 
-363 ASGAGA
+363 GAGA
-369 GGADA
+369 RQ
-374 SGTGTGGANGTRSGR
+374 GT
-389 SAGNGTGSEM
+389 
-399 SGAEASGTGVG
+399 
-410 GANGTRSGRSAGNG
+410 
-424 TGSEMSGADASGSE
+424 
-438 AGEAEASGSGTS
+438 
-450 GADASGTGTSGAYG
+450 
-464 TRSGRSGAN
+464 
-473 GAGAGNG
+473 
-480 SGVGTA
+480 
-486 AANGRG
+486 
-492 SGTAPASSGSA
+492 
-503 SATAPTQLSFGDD
+503 
-516 GDGESPAAPAPVGP
+516 

-545 EAAELERIRRNA
+545 DAAQLDRIRRTA

-567 RPRARKLLLDALWA
+567 RPRARKLLLDALWS
-581 QSGAATRHTDPEL
+581 QSGAAGRHTDPEL

-600 SFDEDVT
+600 SFDDDIT
-607 SEDSFIA
+607 SEDAFLH
-614 FLDAWWPELTPRAVL
+614 FLDAWWPELTPRGVL
-629 AAMAD
+629 AAMGD
-634 ERRLGRWARRILN
+634 EKRLGRWARRILN
-647 PGEVRRVARSLRRDG
+647 PGEVRKVARSLRRDAL
-662 HSVHDIAMLDELQ
+662 SVHDVALLDELQ
-675 AILGTPARPRK
+675 AILGTPHRPRK
-686 KRELDPLDQLTG
+686 KRELDPLDLLTG
-698 LEELMPVREES
+698 LEELMPQREES

-714 ERLAQERTEY
+714 ERLAAERTEY

-768 AAEARDE
+768 AGEARDE

-784 FELTVNYRNPA
+784 FTLTVNYRNPA

-809 PGSKA
+809 PGAES
-814 PSAVRSTGVEPRF
+814 PSAVRSTGIEPRF
-827 TVVQKSLGETVR
+827 AVVRDGDLAASVR
-839 AEAARLLDL
+839 AAAAELLDQ
-848 VDGTVGV
+848 VTGTVGV
-855 VVAMQRREEAARWL
+855 VVAMNRREQAARWL

-884 KGLEYDATVVVSPAE
+884 KGLEYDATLVVSPAE

-923 VVSADRD
+923 VLSGERD
-930 QPDGSGVPD
+930 EPDAAGVPD

>member
-1 MRDREIS
+1 MAAQVQQSAVGSVQDAPDSVRDREIS

-22 EKIHEAEFLMNDAAK
+22 EKIHEAEFLMHDAAK

-102 RDDGTADI
+102 RQDNTADI

-117 RIGVLDSEYA
+117 RIGVLDEDYS

-140 FYRSTP
+140 FYRATP
-146 VDPGR
+146 VEPGR

-164 VLGVEDDLMRPELKA
+164 VLGVEDDLMRPELTA
-179 FLDGGELAVIGDG
+179 FLDGDELSVIGDG

-201 RSHTMRDIVASI
+201 RGHTMRDIVSSI
-213 QAEQDLVIRAPA
+213 QAEQDMVIRAPA
-225 ASVTYVE
+225 ASITYVE

-255 RRYSGGILIVSPT
+255 RRYAGGILIVSPT

-291 AIGSLVDGAEATLY
+291 AIGSLVDGAQATLY
-305 DSPST
+305 DSPAV

-315 SYRMLRVLRKAA
+315 SYRMLKVLRKAA

-333 GPAGMLGGADG
+333 GPAA
-344 SGTGAG
+344 
-350 GGSASGSGASGAD
+350 
-363 ASGAGA
+363 
-369 GGADA
+369 
-374 SGTGTGGANGTRSGR
+374 
-389 SAGNGTGSEM
+389 
-399 SGAEASGTGVG
+399 AE
-410 GANGTRSGRSAGNG
+410 
-424 TGSEMSGADASGSE
+424 
-438 AGEAEASGSGTS
+438 
-450 GADASGTGTSGAYG
+450 
-464 TRSGRSGAN
+464 
-473 GAGAGNG
+473 
-480 SGVGTA
+480 
-486 AANGRG
+486 
-492 SGTAPASSGSA
+492 
-503 SATAPTQLSFGDD
+503 GDT
-516 GDGESPAAPAPVGP
+516 VTGP
-530 PTRLRVVAFGRRLEL
+530 PARLRVVAFGRRLEL
-545 EAAELERIRRNA
+545 EADELERVRRTA

-567 RPRARKLLLDALWA
+567 RPRARKLLLDALWDR
-581 QSGAATRHTDPEL
+581 SGAAARHTDPEL

-600 SFDEDVT
+600 SFDEDIT

-614 FLDAWWPELTPRAVL
+614 FLDAWWPELTPKAVL

-647 PGEVRRVARSLRRDG
+647 PGEVRKVARSLRRDG
-662 HSVHDIAMLDELQ
+662 YSVHDIAMLDELQ
-675 AILGTPARPRK
+675 AILGAPARPRR

-784 FELTVNYRNPA
+784 FQLTVNYRNPA
-795 EIAELAAKVLALAM
+795 EIAELAARVLALAM
-809 PGSKA
+809 PGSES

-827 TVVQKSLGETVR
+827 TVVRDSLEKTAR
-839 AEAARLLDL
+839 AEAERLLGL

-855 VVAMQRREEAARWL
+855 VVAMNRREEARRWL
-869 AGLGE
+869 AGLGD

-923 VVSADRD
+923 VVSGERD
-930 QPDGSGVPD
+930 EPDAAGVPD
-939 LLRD
+939 LLRE

>member
-1 MRDREIS
+1 MAAQVQPPHIKPAAGDSARDQEIL
-8 VEQEHLDRVYRRLE
+8 VEQRHLDRVYHRLE
-22 EKIHEAEFLMNDAAK
+22 EKIHEAEFLMHDAAR

-51 AQVFRAGI
+51 ALVFRAGI

-65 NEFEDFLFGRIDLL
+65 NEFEDFLFGRVDLL

-85 KGPDGAYTA
+85 KGPDGA
-94 VEPAEGAV
+94 
-102 RDDGTADI
+102 
-110 AETLHIG
+110 
-117 RIGVLDSEYA
+117 
-127 PLVIDWRAPAAAP
+127 PAAAP
-140 FYRSTP
+140 FYRATP

-164 VLGVEDDLMRPELKA
+164 VLGVEDDLMRPELTA
-179 FLDGGELAVIGDG
+179 YLDGRELPVIGDG
-192 ALMAALGQA
+192 ALMAALGRA
-201 RSHTMRDIVASI
+201 RTHSMRDIVSSI

-255 RRYSGGILIVSPT
+255 RRYAGGILIVSPT

-291 AIGSLVDGAEATLY
+291 ALGSLVDGAEAGLY
-305 DSPST
+305 DSPAT
-310 ARAKG
+310 ARVKG
-315 SYRMLRVLRKAA
+315 SLRMLKVLRKAA
-327 RGALEL
+327 RGALE
-333 GPAGMLGGADG
+333 
-344 SGTGAG
+344 
-350 GGSASGSGASGAD
+350 
-363 ASGAGA
+363 
-369 GGADA
+369 
-374 SGTGTGGANGTRSGR
+374 
-389 SAGNGTGSEM
+389 
-399 SGAEASGTGVG
+399 
-410 GANGTRSGRSAGNG
+410 
-424 TGSEMSGADASGSE
+424 
-438 AGEAEASGSGTS
+438 
-450 GADASGTGTSGAYG
+450 
-464 TRSGRSGAN
+464 
-473 GAGAGNG
+473 
-480 SGVGTA
+480 
-486 AANGRG
+486 GRG
-492 SGTAPASSGSA
+492 A
-503 SATAPTQLSFGDD
+503 
-516 GDGESPAAPAPVGP
+516 

-545 EAAELERIRRNA
+545 EAEELAEIRRTA

-581 QSGAATRHTDPEL
+581 KSGAGSRHTDPEL

-600 SFDEDVT
+600 SFDEDVST
-607 SEDSFIA
+607 EDPFTD
-614 FLDAWWPELTPRAVL
+614 FLDAWWPELTPRGVL
-629 AAMAD
+629 DAMAD
-634 ERRLGRWARRILN
+634 ERRLGRWARRVLN
-647 PGEVRRVARSLRRDG
+647 PGEVRRIAKSLRRDG
-662 HSVHDIAMLDELQ
+662 FSVHDVALLDELQ
-675 AILGTPARPRK
+675 AILGVPARPRRR
-686 KRELDPLDQLTG
+686 READPLDQLTG

-724 AHVIVDEAQDLTPM
+724 AHVIVDEAQDVTPM
-738 QWRMVGRRGRHATWT
+738 QWRMLGRRGRHATWT

-768 AAEARDE
+768 AAAARDE
-775 ALGTRPRRR
+775 ALGSRPRRR
-784 FELTVNYRNPA
+784 FTLTVNYRNPA
-795 EIAELAAKVLALAM
+795 EIADLAARVLALAM
-809 PGSKA
+809 PGSTA
-814 PSAVRSTGVEPRF
+814 PSAVRSTGLAPRF
-827 TVVQKSLGETVR
+827 AAVGESLARTVR
-839 AEAARLLDL
+839 EETAALLDR

-855 VVAMQRREEAARWL
+855 VVAMRRREEAARWL
-869 AGLGE
+869 AGLGD

-923 VVSADRD
+923 VVSGDRD
-930 QPDGSGVPD
+930 EPDAHGVPD

>member
-1 MRDREIS
+1 MAAQEVAVTRVDTIRDREIG

-22 EKIHEAEFLMNDAAK
+22 EKIHEAEFLMNDAAQ

-51 AQVFRAGI
+51 AQVYQAGI

-65 NEFEDFLFGRIDLL
+65 REFEDFLFGRIDLL
-79 LGKDGK
+79 PGKDGQ
-85 KGPDGAYTA
+85 KGPDGAYTS
-94 VEPAEGAV
+94 VEPADDAV
-102 RDDGTADI
+102 RTDGTGQYADI

-117 RIGVLDSEYA
+117 RIGVLDADYA

-151 VVRRRVIRSKGRR
+151 VVRRRVIRSRGRR

-179 FLDGGELAVIGDG
+179 TLDGLELPVIGDG
-192 ALMAALGQA
+192 ALMAALGRA
-201 RSHTMRDIVASI
+201 RSHTMRDIVSSI

-225 ASVTYVE
+225 ASVTEVS

-249 LLYQDR
+249 LLYKDR
-255 RRYSGGILIVSPT
+255 RRYAGGILIVSPT

-291 AIGSLVDGAEATLY
+291 ALGSLVDGAEATTY
-305 DSPST
+305 DEPT
-310 ARAKG
+310 VARVKG
-315 SYRMLRVLRKAA
+315 SSRMLKVLRKAA
-327 RGALEL
+327 RGALER
-333 GPAGMLGGADG
+333 GGCP
-344 SGTGAG
+344 
-350 GGSASGSGASGAD
+350 
-363 ASGAGA
+363 
-369 GGADA
+369 
-374 SGTGTGGANGTRSGR
+374 
-389 SAGNGTGSEM
+389 E
-399 SGAEASGTGVG
+399 
-410 GANGTRSGRSAGNG
+410 
-424 TGSEMSGADASGSE
+424 
-438 AGEAEASGSGTS
+438 
-450 GADASGTGTSGAYG
+450 
-464 TRSGRSGAN
+464 
-473 GAGAGNG
+473 
-480 SGVGTA
+480 
-486 AANGRG
+486 
-492 SGTAPASSGSA
+492 
-503 SATAPTQLSFGDD
+503 
-516 GDGESPAAPAPVGP
+516 
-530 PTRLRVVAFGRRLEL
+530 RLRVVAFGRRLEL
-545 EAAELERIRRNA
+545 EAGELRRIRQNV

-567 RPRARKLLLDALWA
+567 RPRARRLLLDALYA
-581 QSGAATRHTDPEL
+581 QSGAVGRHADPEL

-607 SEDSFIA
+607 SEDAFIA
-614 FLDAWWPELTPRAVL
+614 FLDAWWPELTPRGVL
-629 AAMAD
+629 AAMGD
-634 ERRLGRWARRILN
+634 ERRLGRWSRRVLN
-647 PGEVRRVARSLRRDG
+647 PGEVRRLARSLRSEG
-662 HSVHDIAMLDELQ
+662 LSVHDVALLDELH
-675 AILGTPARPRK
+675 ALLGAPARPKK
-686 KRELDPLDQLTG
+686 KREYDPLDQLTG
-698 LEELMPVREES
+698 LEELMPQREES

-714 ERLAQERTEY
+714 ERLAAERTEY

-768 AAEARDE
+768 AGEARDE

-795 EIAELAAKVLALAM
+795 EIADLAARVLTLAM
-809 PGSKA
+809 PGMQA
-814 PSAVRSTGVEPRF
+814 PRAVRSTGLRPRF
-827 TVVQKSLGETVR
+827 TVARDVLERTVR
-839 AEAARLLDL
+839 QETERLLDE

-855 VVAMQRREEAARWL
+855 VVAMGRRAEAAAWL
-869 AGLGE
+869 ADLGD
-874 RVVALGSLEA
+874 RAVALGSLEA

-923 VVSADRD
+923 VVSGRRDEPDAD
-930 QPDGSGVPD
+930 GIPD

>member
-1 MRDREIS
+1 MAAQVQQETLDSAHDSVREKEIG

-22 EKIHEAEFLMNDAAK
+22 EKIHEAEFLMNDAAQ

-102 RDDGTADI
+102 RPDDTADI

-151 VVRRRVIRSKGRR
+151 VVRRRVIRSKGRK

-179 FLDGGELAVIGDG
+179 SLDGGQLAVIGDG

-255 RRYSGGILIVSPT
+255 RRYAGGILIVSPT

-291 AIGSLVDGAEATLY
+291 AIGSLVDGVGATLY
-305 DSPST
+305 DSPAV

-315 SYRMLRVLRKAA
+315 SYRMLKVLRKAA
-327 RGALEL
+327 RGALE
-333 GPAGMLGGADG
+333 
-344 SGTGAG
+344 SG
-350 GGSASGSGASGAD
+350 D
-363 ASGAGA
+363 A
-369 GGADA
+369 
-374 SGTGTGGANGTRSGR
+374 
-389 SAGNGTGSEM
+389 
-399 SGAEASGTGVG
+399 
-410 GANGTRSGRSAGNG
+410 
-424 TGSEMSGADASGSE
+424 
-438 AGEAEASGSGTS
+438 
-450 GADASGTGTSGAYG
+450 
-464 TRSGRSGAN
+464 
-473 GAGAGNG
+473 
-480 SGVGTA
+480 
-486 AANGRG
+486 
-492 SGTAPASSGSA
+492 
-503 SATAPTQLSFGDD
+503 
-516 GDGESPAAPAPVGP
+516 
-530 PTRLRVVAFGRRLEL
+530 PTRLRVVAFGRRIEL
-545 EAAELERIRRNA
+545 EAPELDRVRQNA

-581 QSGAATRHTDPEL
+581 RSGAAGRHSDPEL

-600 SFDEDVT
+600 SFDEDIT
-607 SEDSFIA
+607 SEDDFIA
-614 FLDAWWPELTPRAVL
+614 FLDAWWPELTPRGVL
-629 AAMAD
+629 AAMSD

-647 PGEVRRVARSLRRDG
+647 PSEVRRVARSLKREG
-662 HSVHDIAMLDELQ
+662 LSVHDVAVLDELQ
-675 AILGTPARPRK
+675 AVLGVPARPRK
-686 KRELDPLDQLTG
+686 KRDLDPLDQLTG
-698 LEELMPVREES
+698 LEELMPVREET

-784 FELTVNYRNPA
+784 FTLTVNYRNPA

-809 PGSKA
+809 PGSES

-827 TVVQKSLGETVR
+827 VTAARETLARTVR

-855 VVAMQRREEAARWL
+855 VVAMNRRDEAARWL
-869 AGLGE
+869 AGLGD

-930 QPDGSGVPD
+930 DPDADGIPD

>member
-1 MRDREIS
+1 MAAQEAVDTVRDREIG
-8 VEQEHLDRVYRRLE
+8 VEQEHLDHVYRRLE
-22 EKIHEAEFLMNDAAK
+22 EKIHEAEFLMNDAAQ

-79 LGKDGK
+79 YGKDGK
-85 KGPDGAYTA
+85 KGPDGAYTSI
-94 VEPAEGAV
+94 EPAEDAV
-102 RDDGTADI
+102 RPDNTADI
-110 AETLHIG
+110 GETLHIG
-117 RIGVLDSEYA
+117 RIGVLDSDYA

-151 VVRRRVIRSKGRR
+151 VVRRRVIRSKGRQ
-164 VLGVEDDLMRPELKA
+164 VLGVEDDLMRPELRA
-179 FLDGGELAVIGDG
+179 TLDGRELPVIGDG

-201 RSHTMRDIVASI
+201 RSHTMRDIVSSI
-213 QAEQDLVIRAPA
+213 QAEQDMVIRAPA

-255 RRYSGGILIVSPT
+255 RRYAGGILIVSPT
-268 PLLVAYT
+268 PLLVSYT

-291 AIGSLVDGAEATLY
+291 AVGSLVDGVEATAY
-305 DSPST
+305 DDPAV
-310 ARAKG
+310 ARIKG
-315 SYRMLRVLRKAA
+315 SSRMLHVLRKAA
-327 RGALEL
+327 RGALETPAPRNSQPEL
-333 GPAGMLGGADG
+333 GED
-344 SGTGAG
+344 
-350 GGSASGSGASGAD
+350 D
-363 ASGAGA
+363 
-369 GGADA
+369 
-374 SGTGTGGANGTRSGR
+374 
-389 SAGNGTGSEM
+389 
-399 SGAEASGTGVG
+399 EAPVP
-410 GANGTRSGRSAGNG
+410 
-424 TGSEMSGADASGSE
+424 
-438 AGEAEASGSGTS
+438 
-450 GADASGTGTSGAYG
+450 
-464 TRSGRSGAN
+464 
-473 GAGAGNG
+473 
-480 SGVGTA
+480 VGT
-486 AANGRG
+486 
-492 SGTAPASSGSA
+492 
-503 SATAPTQLSFGDD
+503 
-516 GDGESPAAPAPVGP
+516 

-545 EAAELERIRRNA
+545 EADELRRIRHNV

-567 RPRARKLLLDALWA
+567 RPRARRLLLDALYSK
-581 QSGAATRHTDPEL
+581 SGAVGRHSDPEL

-600 SFDEDVT
+600 SFDEDVST
-607 SEDSFIA
+607 EDSFLG
-614 FLDAWWPELTPRAVL
+614 FLDAWWPELTPRRVL
-629 AAMAD
+629 DAMAD

-647 PGEVRRVARSLRRDG
+647 PGEVRRLARSLRRKEL
-662 HSVHDIAMLDELQ
+662 SVHDVALLDELNTLVG
-675 AILGTPARPRK
+675 APARPRK
-686 KRELDPLDQLTG
+686 RREYDPLDQLTG
-698 LEELMPVREES
+698 LEELMPVREET

-714 ERLAQERTEY
+714 ERLAAERTEY

-775 ALGTRPRRR
+775 ALGSRPRRR

-809 PGSKA
+809 PGKES
-814 PSAVRSTGVEPRF
+814 PRAVRSTGVEPRF
-827 TVVQKSLGETVR
+827 VAVPEKTADTGLAETVR
-839 AEAARLLDL
+839 SEARLLL
-848 VDGTVGV
+848 ERVEGTVGV
-855 VVAMQRREEAARWL
+855 VVAMNRRTEAARWL
-869 AGLGE
+869 ADLGD

-923 VVSADRD
+923 VVAGAGDM
-930 QPDGSGVPD
+930 PDEAGVPD

>member
-1 MRDREIS
+1 MKGAPVADVRDREIS
-8 VEQEHLDRVYRRLE
+8 VEQEHLDQVYRRLE

-37 RGQVGTPGALAERD
+37 RSQVGTPGALAERD
-51 AQVFRAGI
+51 AQVFRAGV

-79 LGKDGK
+79 RGKDGK

-102 RDDGTADI
+102 REDESGKHAEI

-117 RIGVLDSEYA
+117 RIGVLDADYS

-151 VVRRRVIRSKGRR
+151 VVRRRVIRSKGRK
-164 VLGVEDDLMRPELKA
+164 VLGVEDDLMRPEITA
-179 FLDGGELAVIGDG
+179 RLDGEVLPVIGDG

-201 RSHTMRDIVASI
+201 RSHSMRDIVASI
-213 QAEQDLVIRAPA
+213 QAEQDMVIRAPA

-255 RRYSGGILIVSPT
+255 RRYAGGILIVSPT

-291 AIGSLVDGAEATLY
+291 AVGSLVDGVEAAEY
-305 DSPST
+305 DSPAV

-315 SYRMLRVLRKAA
+315 SSRMLRVLRKAA
-327 RGALEL
+327 RGALE
-333 GPAGMLGGADG
+333 
-344 SGTGAG
+344 GTTAH
-350 GGSASGSGASGAD
+350 
-363 ASGAGA
+363 
-369 GGADA
+369 
-374 SGTGTGGANGTRSGR
+374 
-389 SAGNGTGSEM
+389 
-399 SGAEASGTGVG
+399 VP
-410 GANGTRSGRSAGNG
+410 
-424 TGSEMSGADASGSE
+424 
-438 AGEAEASGSGTS
+438 
-450 GADASGTGTSGAYG
+450 
-464 TRSGRSGAN
+464 
-473 GAGAGNG
+473 
-480 SGVGTA
+480 A
-486 AANGRG
+486 AAPQDG
-492 SGTAPASSGSA
+492 
-503 SATAPTQLSFGDD
+503 QLSFGDEEPAD
-516 GDGESPAAPAPVGP
+516 PRPAAT

-545 EAAELERIRRNA
+545 DADHLDRIRRTA
-557 LGGTAPVNLL
+557 LSGTAPVNLL

-581 QSGAATRHTDPEL
+581 QSGAAGRHTDPEL

-600 SFDEDVT
+600 SFDDDIT
-607 SEDSFIA
+607 SEDDFIR
-614 FLDAWWPELTPRAVL
+614 FLDAWWPELTPRGVL
-629 AAMAD
+629 TAMSD
-634 ERRLGRWARRILN
+634 EKRLGRWARRILN
-647 PGEVRRVARSLRRDG
+647 PGEVRKVARSLRRDAL
-662 HSVHDIAMLDELQ
+662 SVHDVALLDELQ
-675 AILGTPARPRK
+675 AILGTPHRPKK
-686 KRELDPLDQLTG
+686 KRELDPLDLLTG
-698 LEELMPVREES
+698 LEELMPQREES

-714 ERLAQERTEY
+714 ERLAAERTEY

-795 EIAELAAKVLALAM
+795 EIAQLAAKVLALAM
-809 PGSKA
+809 PGAES
-814 PSAVRSTGVEPRF
+814 PSAVRSTG
-827 TVVQKSLGETVR
+827 
-839 AEAARLLDL
+839 
-848 VDGTVGV
+848 
-855 VVAMQRREEAARWL
+855 
-869 AGLGE
+869 
-874 RVVALGSLEA
+874 
-884 KGLEYDATVVVSPAE
+884 
-899 IADES
+899 
-904 PAGLRVLYVALT
+904 
-916 RATQQLT
+916 
-923 VVSADRD
+923 
-930 QPDGSGVPD
+930 
-939 LLRD
+939 

>member
-1 MRDREIS
+1 MAAQEAAGTTVDSVRDREIG
-8 VEQEHLDRVYRRLE
+8 VEQEHLDQAYRRLE
-22 EKIHEAEFLMNDAAK
+22 EKIHEAEFLMHDAAQ

-79 LGKDGK
+79 RGRDGE

-94 VEPAEGAV
+94 VEAHEDAV
-102 RDDGTADI
+102 RPDNTADI

-117 RIGVLDSEYA
+117 RLGVLDRDYS

-146 VDPGR
+146 VEPGR

-164 VLGVEDDLMRPELKA
+164 VLGVEDDLMRPELTA
-179 FLDGGELAVIGDG
+179 YLDGQQLAVLGDG

-201 RSHTMRDIVASI
+201 RSHTMRDIVSSI

-225 ASVTYVE
+225 ASVTHVE

-255 RRYSGGILIVSPT
+255 RRYAGGILIVAPT
-268 PLLVAYT
+268 ALLVAYT

-291 AIGSLVDGAEATLY
+291 AVGSLVDGVEATAY
-305 DSPST
+305 DDPAV
-310 ARAKG
+310 ARVKG
-315 SYRMLRVLRKAA
+315 SSRMLRVLRKAA
-327 RGALEL
+327 RGALEQ
-333 GPAGMLGGADG
+333 
-344 SGTGAG
+344 
-350 GGSASGSGASGAD
+350 
-363 ASGAGA
+363 
-369 GGADA
+369 
-374 SGTGTGGANGTRSGR
+374 GR
-389 SAGNGTGSEM
+389 
-399 SGAEASGTGVG
+399 
-410 GANGTRSGRSAGNG
+410 
-424 TGSEMSGADASGSE
+424 
-438 AGEAEASGSGTS
+438 
-450 GADASGTGTSGAYG
+450 
-464 TRSGRSGAN
+464 
-473 GAGAGNG
+473 
-480 SGVGTA
+480 
-486 AANGRG
+486 
-492 SGTAPASSGSA
+492 AP
-503 SATAPTQLSFGDD
+503 
-516 GDGESPAAPAPVGP
+516 E
-530 PTRLRVVAFGRRLEL
+530 RLRVVAFGRRLEL
-545 EAAELERIRRNA
+545 EADELRRIRHDV

-567 RPRARKLLLDALWA
+567 RPRARRLLLDALYA
-581 QSGAATRHTDPEL
+581 KSGSAGRHSGDPEL

-607 SEDSFIA
+607 SEDPFID
-614 FLDAWWPELTPRAVL
+614 FLNAWWPELTPRGVL

-634 ERRLGRWARRILN
+634 ERSLGRWARRVLN
-647 PGEVRRVARSLRRDG
+647 PGEVRRLARSLRRERY
-662 HSVHDIAMLDELQ
+662 SVHDVALLDELQ
-675 AILGTPARPRK
+675 SVLGAPARPK
-686 KRELDPLDQLTG
+686 KRRELDPLDQLTG
-698 LEELMPVREES
+698 LEELMPVREETS
-709 QRERA
+709 RERA

-724 AHVIVDEAQDLTPM
+724 AHVIVDEAQDVTPM
-738 QWRMVGRRGRHATWT
+738 QWRMIGRRGRHATWT
-753 VVGDPAQSSWSDPDE
+753 VVGDAAQSSWSDPDE
-768 AAEARDE
+768 AAEAREE
-775 ALGTRPRRR
+775 ALGSRPRRR
-784 FELTVNYRNPA
+784 FTLTVNYRNPA

-809 PGSKA
+809 PGMES
-814 PSAVRSTGVEPRF
+814 PRAVRSTGVRPRF
-827 TVVQKSLGETVR
+827 AVAGGDLAASVR
-839 AEAARLLDL
+839 AEAERLLAT

-855 VVAMQRREEAARWL
+855 VVAMRRREEAARWL

-923 VVSADRD
+923 VVSGERD
-930 QPDGSGVPD
+930 EPDALGVPD

>member
-1 MRDREIS
+1 MAAQAQQETAVDPDHDSVRDREIS
-8 VEQEHLDRVYRRLE
+8 VEQDHLDRVYRRLE

-51 AQVFRAGI
+51 AQVFRAGV

-102 RDDGTADI
+102 REDNTADI

-164 VLGVEDDLMRPELKA
+164 VLGVEDDLMRPELRA
-179 FLDGGELAVIGDG
+179 FLDGHELPVIGDG

-305 DSPST
+305 DSPAV

-315 SYRMLRVLRKAA
+315 SYRMLKVLRKAA
-327 RGALEL
+327 RGALETRPAAGQLTL
-333 GPAGMLGGADG
+333 GEDESRP
-344 SGTGAG
+344 
-350 GGSASGSGASGAD
+350 
-363 ASGAGA
+363 
-369 GGADA
+369 
-374 SGTGTGGANGTRSGR
+374 
-389 SAGNGTGSEM
+389 
-399 SGAEASGTGVG
+399 
-410 GANGTRSGRSAGNG
+410 
-424 TGSEMSGADASGSE
+424 SE
-438 AGEAEASGSGTS
+438 A
-450 GADASGTGTSGAYG
+450 
-464 TRSGRSGAN
+464 
-473 GAGAGNG
+473 
-480 SGVGTA
+480 
-486 AANGRG
+486 
-492 SGTAPASSGSA
+492 
-503 SATAPTQLSFGDD
+503 
-516 GDGESPAAPAPVGP
+516 

-545 EAAELERIRRNA
+545 ESAELDRIRQSA

-581 QSGAATRHTDPEL
+581 QSGAAGRHTDPEL

-600 SFDEDVT
+600 SFDEDVS
-607 SEDSFIA
+607 SEDAFID
-614 FLDAWWPELTPRAVL
+614 FLNAWWPELTPKDVM

-647 PGEVRRVARSLRRDG
+647 PGEVRRVARSLKRDG
-662 HSVHDIAMLDELQ
+662 YSVHDIAMLDELQ

-784 FELTVNYRNPA
+784 FQLTVNYRNPA

-809 PGSKA
+809 PGSTS

-827 TVVQKSLGETVR
+827 AVVRDSLAATVR

-869 AGLGE
+869 AGLGD

-923 VVSADRD
+923 IVSGDRD
-930 QPDGSGVPD
+930 QPDGTGVPD

>member
-1 MRDREIS
+1 MAAQAQQEAALEDSLRAHEIG

-22 EKIHEAEFLMNDAAK
+22 EKIHEAEFLMNDAAQ

-94 VEPAEGAV
+94 IEPAEGAV
-102 RDDGTADI
+102 RPDNTADI

-117 RIGVLDSEYA
+117 RIGVLDQDYA

-151 VVRRRVIRSKGRR
+151 VVRRRVIRSKGRK
-164 VLGVEDDLMRPELKA
+164 VLGVEDDLMRPELTA
-179 FLDGGELAVIGDG
+179 FLDGRELPAIGDG

-255 RRYSGGILIVSPT
+255 RRYAGGILIVSPT

-291 AIGSLVDGAEATLY
+291 AIGSLVEGAEATLY
-305 DSPST
+305 DSPAV

-315 SYRMLRVLRKAA
+315 SSRMLKVLRKAA
-327 RGALEL
+327 RGALE
-333 GPAGMLGGADG
+333 PND
-344 SGTGAG
+344 S
-350 GGSASGSGASGAD
+350 
-363 ASGAGA
+363 
-369 GGADA
+369 
-374 SGTGTGGANGTRSGR
+374 
-389 SAGNGTGSEM
+389 
-399 SGAEASGTGVG
+399 
-410 GANGTRSGRSAGNG
+410 
-424 TGSEMSGADASGSE
+424 
-438 AGEAEASGSGTS
+438 
-450 GADASGTGTSGAYG
+450 
-464 TRSGRSGAN
+464 
-473 GAGAGNG
+473 
-480 SGVGTA
+480 
-486 AANGRG
+486 
-492 SGTAPASSGSA
+492 
-503 SATAPTQLSFGDD
+503 
-516 GDGESPAAPAPVGP
+516 

-545 EAAELERIRRNA
+545 EAEELAGIRRAA

-567 RPRARKLLLDALWA
+567 RPRARKLLLDALWER
-581 QSGAATRHTDPEL
+581 SGAAGRHTDPEL

-600 SFDEDVT
+600 SFDEDIT
-607 SEDSFIA
+607 SEDDFLA
-614 FLDAWWPELTPRAVL
+614 FLDAWWPELTPAAVL
-629 AAMAD
+629 DAMAD
-634 ERRLGRWARRILN
+634 ERRLGRWARRLLN
-647 PGEVRRVARSLRRDG
+647 PGEVRKVARSLKRDG
-662 HSVHDIAMLDELQ
+662 YSVHDIALLDELQ
-675 AILGTPARPRK
+675 AILGAPARPRR

-698 LEELMPVREES
+698 LEELMPVREET

-714 ERLAQERTEY
+714 ERLAQERVEY

-809 PGSKA
+809 PGSVSPK
-814 PSAVRSTGVEPRF
+814 AVRSTGVEPRF
-827 TVVQKSLGETVR
+827 TVVEDTLGATVR
-839 AEAARLLDL
+839 EEAARLLER

-855 VVAMQRREEAARWL
+855 VVAMQRREEARRWL
-869 AGLGE
+869 AGLGD

-930 QPDGSGVPD
+930 EPDAAGVPD

>member
-1 MRDREIS
+1 MRD
-8 VEQEHLDRVYRRLE
+8 
-22 EKIHEAEFLMNDAAK
+22 AAQ
-37 RGQVGTPGALAERD
+37 RGHVGTPGALAERD
-51 AQVFRAGI
+51 AMVFRAGV
-59 HLNRLN
+59 HLNRLH
-65 NEFEDFLFGRIDLL
+65 NEYEDFLFGRIDLL

-102 RDDGTADI
+102 RPDNTAEI

-117 RIGVLDSEYA
+117 RIGVLDEDYA

-164 VLGVEDDLMRPELKA
+164 VQSVEDDLMRPELKA
-179 FLDGGELAVIGDG
+179 TLDGRELAVIGDG

-201 RSHTMRDIVASI
+201 RTHTMRDIVASI

-255 RRYSGGILIVSPT
+255 RRYAGGILIVSPT

-291 AIGSLVDGAEATLY
+291 AIGSLVDGAEATVY
-305 DSPST
+305 DSPAV
-310 ARAKG
+310 ARIKG
-315 SYRMLRVLRKAA
+315 SYRMLKVLRKAA

-333 GPAGMLGGADG
+333 ND
-344 SGTGAG
+344 
-350 GGSASGSGASGAD
+350 
-363 ASGAGA
+363 
-369 GGADA
+369 
-374 SGTGTGGANGTRSGR
+374 
-389 SAGNGTGSEM
+389 
-399 SGAEASGTGVG
+399 
-410 GANGTRSGRSAGNG
+410 
-424 TGSEMSGADASGSE
+424 
-438 AGEAEASGSGTS
+438 
-450 GADASGTGTSGAYG
+450 
-464 TRSGRSGAN
+464 
-473 GAGAGNG
+473 
-480 SGVGTA
+480 
-486 AANGRG
+486 
-492 SGTAPASSGSA
+492 
-503 SATAPTQLSFGDD
+503 
-516 GDGESPAAPAPVGP
+516 SPQ
-530 PTRLRVVAFGRRLEL
+530 RLRVVAFGRRLEL
-545 EAAELERIRRNA
+545 EAEELAAIRRTA

-567 RPRARKLLLDALWA
+567 RPRARKLLLDALWER
-581 QSGAATRHTDPEL
+581 SGAGNRHTDPEL

-600 SFDEDVT
+600 SFDEDIT
-607 SEDSFIA
+607 SEDDFTA
-614 FLDAWWPELTPRAVL
+614 FLDAWWPELTPAAVL
-629 AAMAD
+629 DAMAD

-647 PGEVRRVARSLRRDG
+647 QGEVRKLARALQRDG
-662 HSVHDIAMLDELQ
+662 RSVHDIAMLDELQ
-675 AILGTPARPRK
+675 AILGAPARPRK
-686 KRELDPLDQLTG
+686 KREVDPLDQLTG
-698 LEELMPVREES
+698 LEELMPVREET

-714 ERLAQERTEY
+714 ERLAQERVEY

-753 VVGDPAQSSWSDPDE
+753 IVGDPAQSSWSDPDE
-768 AAEARDE
+768 AAQARDE

-809 PGSKA
+809 PGSES
-814 PSAVRSTGVEPRF
+814 PRAVRSTGVEPRF
-827 TVVQKSLGETVR
+827 AVAGRTLGDTVR
-839 AEAARLLDL
+839 AEAARLLER

-855 VVAMQRREEAARWL
+855 VVAMRRREEARRWL
-869 AGLGE
+869 DGLGD

-923 VVSADRD
+923 VVSAERD
-930 QPDGSGVPD
+930 EPDAEGVPD

>member
-1 MRDREIS
+1 MAAQAQQETALEDSLRDREIS

-22 EKIHEAEFLMNDAAK
+22 EKIHEAEFLMNDAAQ

-51 AQVFRAGI
+51 AQVFRAGV

-79 LGKDGK
+79 TGKDGK

-102 RDDGTADI
+102 RADDTADI

-117 RIGVLDSEYA
+117 RIGVLDQDYA

-151 VVRRRVIRSKGRR
+151 VVRRRVIRSKGRK
-164 VLGVEDDLMRPELKA
+164 VLGVEDDLMRPELTA
-179 FLDGGELAVIGDG
+179 FLDGDELPVIGDG

-255 RRYSGGILIVSPT
+255 RRYAGGILIVSPT

-291 AIGSLVDGAEATLY
+291 AIGSLVDGSEATLY
-305 DSPST
+305 DAPSV

-315 SYRMLRVLRKAA
+315 SYRMLKVLRKAA

-333 GPAGMLGGADG
+333 ND
-344 SGTGAG
+344 T
-350 GGSASGSGASGAD
+350 
-363 ASGAGA
+363 
-369 GGADA
+369 
-374 SGTGTGGANGTRSGR
+374 
-389 SAGNGTGSEM
+389 
-399 SGAEASGTGVG
+399 
-410 GANGTRSGRSAGNG
+410 
-424 TGSEMSGADASGSE
+424 
-438 AGEAEASGSGTS
+438 
-450 GADASGTGTSGAYG
+450 
-464 TRSGRSGAN
+464 
-473 GAGAGNG
+473 
-480 SGVGTA
+480 
-486 AANGRG
+486 
-492 SGTAPASSGSA
+492 
-503 SATAPTQLSFGDD
+503 
-516 GDGESPAAPAPVGP
+516 

-545 EAAELERIRRNA
+545 EDRELQGIRRAA

-567 RPRARKLLLDALWA
+567 RPRARKLLLDALWE
-581 QSGAATRHTDPEL
+581 QSGSANRHSDPEL

-600 SFDEDVT
+600 SFDEDIT
-607 SEDSFIA
+607 SEDAFIA
-614 FLDAWWPELTPRAVL
+614 FLDAWWPELTPAAVL
-629 AAMAD
+629 DAMSD

-647 PGEVRRVARSLRRDG
+647 PGEVRKVARSLKRDG
-662 HSVHDIAMLDELQ
+662 RSVHDIALLDELQ
-675 AILGTPARPRK
+675 AVLGAPARPRK

-795 EIAELAAKVLALAM
+795 EIAELASKVLALAM
-809 PGSKA
+809 PGSES
-814 PSAVRSTGVEPRF
+814 PRAVRSTGVEPRF
-827 TVVQKSLGETVR
+827 TVVEDSLGETVR
-839 AEAARLLDL
+839 EEAARLLER

-855 VVAMQRREEAARWL
+855 VVAMQRRAEARRWL
-869 AGLGE
+869 AGLGD

-884 KGLEYDATVVVSPAE
+884 KGLEYDATIVVSPAE

-923 VVSADRD
+923 VVSAERD
-930 QPDGSGVPD
+930 EPDAAGVPD

>member
-1 MRDREIS
+1 MAAQHAAHATVDSTRDREIS
-8 VEQEHLDRVYRRLE
+8 VEQTHLDRVYRRLE
-22 EKIHEAEFLMNDAAK
+22 EKIHEAEFLMRDAAQ

-79 LGKDGK
+79 PGKDGK

-102 RDDGTADI
+102 RADSTADI

-117 RIGVLDSEYA
+117 RIGVLDADYA

-164 VLGVEDDLMRPELKA
+164 VLGVEDDLMRPELTA
-179 FLDGGELAVIGDG
+179 YLDGSELPVIGDG

-201 RSHTMRDIVASI
+201 RTHTMRDIVASI

-255 RRYSGGILIVSPT
+255 RRYAGGILIVSPT

-291 AIGSLVDGAEATLY
+291 ALGSLVDGAEATLY
-305 DSPST
+305 DAPAV
-310 ARAKG
+310 ARVKG

-327 RGALEL
+327 RGALET
-333 GPAGMLGGADG
+333 PP
-344 SGTGAG
+344 
-350 GGSASGSGASGAD
+350 
-363 ASGAGA
+363 
-369 GGADA
+369 
-374 SGTGTGGANGTRSGR
+374 
-389 SAGNGTGSEM
+389 E
-399 SGAEASGTGVG
+399 
-410 GANGTRSGRSAGNG
+410 
-424 TGSEMSGADASGSE
+424 
-438 AGEAEASGSGTS
+438 
-450 GADASGTGTSGAYG
+450 
-464 TRSGRSGAN
+464 
-473 GAGAGNG
+473 
-480 SGVGTA
+480 
-486 AANGRG
+486 
-492 SGTAPASSGSA
+492 APA
-503 SATAPTQLSFGDD
+503 QLALGEDD
-516 GDGESPAAPAPVGP
+516 EPAAPALALAGTGT

-545 EAAELERIRRNA
+545 QDEELTRIRRSA
-557 LGGTAPVNLL
+557 LSGTAPVNLL
-567 RPRARKLLLDALWA
+567 RPRARRLLLDALWE
-581 QSGAATRHTDPEL
+581 QSGAAGRHTDPEL

-600 SFDEDVT
+600 SFDEDIT
-607 SEDSFIA
+607 AEDDFIA
-614 FLDAWWPELTPRAVL
+614 FMDAWWPELTPRGVL

-634 ERRLGRWARRILN
+634 ERRLGRWARRELN

-662 HSVHDIAMLDELQ
+662 LTVHDVALLDELQ
-675 AILGTPARPRK
+675 AILGVPARPRR
-686 KRELDPLDQLTG
+686 KREADPLDQLTG

-714 ERLAQERTEY
+714 ERLSQERVEY

-784 FELTVNYRNPA
+784 FTLTVNYRNPA
-795 EIAELAAKVLALAM
+795 EIAELASKVLALAM
-809 PGSKA
+809 PGSPS
-814 PSAVRSTGVEPRF
+814 PSAVRSTGVRPRF
-827 TVVQKSLGETVR
+827 APVRDSLAATVR
-839 AEAARLLDL
+839 AEAARLLDQ

-855 VVAMQRREEAARWL
+855 VVAMNRRAEAARWL
-869 AGLGE
+869 AGLGD

-930 QPDGSGVPD
+930 EPDANGVPD